1 MTRHIADR
9 DHSEPGSARVRNF
22 TRIEREERPSEASKI
37 LQTRPESREFDGS
50 GKGLSGDRARSQGLR
65 AGAAQNRL

>member
-37 LQTRPESREFDGS
+37 LQARPESRESTARVKAYLEIERGR
-50 GKGLSGDRARSQGLR
+50 RA
-65 AGAAQNRL
+65 

>member
-37 LQTRPESREFDGS
+37 LQTRPESRESTARVKAYMEIERGR
-50 GKGLSGDRARSQGLR
+50 RA
-65 AGAAQNRL
+65 